1 MKKNYK
7 NKLLQD
13 RSVAGRIIY
22 TAVFMFFALYA
33 ISLIYPLL
41 WGIVSSIKTPNAYYA
56 SDFMKFWRENSD
68 DLSKVFA
75 FDNYIRAFKE
85 ISDGEISFLGMFWN
99 SLWYSVGSA
108 WVYVETLTIMAY
120 VINKYRFRGRNFIYG
135 YALFLVGC
143 PIGPTFIANYRL
155 IWGLGF
161 ANSYLILFTS
171 FASFNATFLI
181 MHGFMSGISWSY
193 AEAAQMD
200 GAGPYTVYFKVMRKM
215 AAPMMIVYFLTQ
227 FIGKWNDYMTPL
239 LYLPDM
245 LTLSTGLFK
254 YRTIVERS
262 GNYPVLF
269 AGLTVMTIPIM
280 VLYGVFNKKLMGTFS
295 VGGLKG

>member
-1 MKKNYK
+1 MAKNYR

-13 RSVAGRIIY
+13 SSRLGKIVY
-22 TAVFMFFALYA
+22 TAMFIFFVLYA
-33 ISLIYPLL
+33 ASLIYPLV
-41 WGIVSSIKTPNAYYA
+41 WGLISSVKTANAYY
-56 SDFMKFWRENSD
+56 SSSFIEFWKKNSG

-75 FDNYIRAFKE
+75 FDNYARAFKE
-85 ISDGEISFLGMFWN
+85 ISDGEISFVGMLWN
-99 SLWYSVGSA
+99 SLWYAIGSPLI
-108 WVYVETLTIMAY
+108 YVESVTILSY
-120 VINKYRFRGRNFIYG
+120 VINKYKFRGRNFLFKF
-135 YALFLVGC
+135 ALFQVAV

-155 IWGLGF
+155 IWDLGI
-161 ANSYLILFTS
+161 ANSYLILITS
-171 FASFNATFLI
+171 VSCFNMNFLL
-181 MHGFMSGISWSY
+181 MHSFMSSISWSY
-193 AEAAQMD
+193 AEAAQID
-200 GAGPYTVYFKVMRKM
+200 GAGPYTTYFKVMRKM
-215 AAPMMIVYFLTQ
+215 AAPMMITMFLMQ

-269 AGLTVMTIPIM
+269 AGLMIMTTPIM
-280 VLYGVFNKKLMGTFS
+280 LLYGVFNKKLMGSFS